1 MDIGSIKFPV
11 NSLLPKSETGAASFL
26 KKHPEDDGTGVT
38 IAIFD
43 SGVDPCASGLK
54 VSIENAMNREKGACE
69 ESRATDSIEWDCN
82 HLNEPLP
89 CLYRPFRMAAPR

>member
-26 KKHPEDDGTGVT
+26 KKHPEYDGTGVT

-54 VSIENAMNREKGACE
+54 VSRECN
-69 ESRATDSIEWDCN
+69 ESRKRS
-82 HLNEPLP
+82 LRGKQG
-89 CLYRPFRMAAPR
+89 YR